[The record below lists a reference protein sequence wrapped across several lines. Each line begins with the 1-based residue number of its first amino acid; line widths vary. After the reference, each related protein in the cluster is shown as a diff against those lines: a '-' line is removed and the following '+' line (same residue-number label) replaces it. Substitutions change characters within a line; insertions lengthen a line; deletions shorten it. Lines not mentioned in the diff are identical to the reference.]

1 MTSVVTPVVNSRE
14 IVGGWNVASPL
25 VIPHGGDDNFGEIT
39 LRYVTGNYGGKTGKV
54 KDGICRVTY
63 YYSGGVG
70 KYTITD
76 VIGIASPDL
85 KVIVNATSVTISGY
99 DHFRAYK
106 RSDF

>member
-1 MTSVVTPVVNSRE
+1 
-14 IVGGWNVASPL
+14 
-25 VIPHGGDDNFGEIT
+25 
-39 LRYVTGNYGGKTGKV
+39 
-54 KDGICRVTY
+54 VTY

-70 KYTITD
+70 KYTVTD

-85 KVIVNATSVTISGY
+85 KVVVNATSVTISGY